1 MTAQER
7 REQRMEETLKRLP
20 FWEHLEEKERRLL
33 DREAQVKRFP
43 AGGQLFGTADAC
55 LGMVHVL
62 DGELR
67 AYILSR
73 EGREITL
80 FRLRDGDTG
89 VLSASCAL
97 SQIRFETHLAA
108 VRETE
113 LLLVP
118 SKVFGRLAD
127 ENVHVRCFAYELA
140 SSRFSDVTA
149 VLQEIIFAPFE
160 QRLASFLIRE
170 SAGSDDGKIR
180 MTQEEMAGRVN
191 SSREVVS
198 RMLKRFDEEGLIE
211 YGRGRIVLRDRAGLE
226 ALGGAAN

>member
-1 MTAQER
+1 
-7 REQRMEETLKRLP
+7 MEETLKKLP

-33 DREAQVKRFP
+33 EREAQVKRFP

-113 LLLVP
+113 ILLIP
-118 SKVFGRLAD
+118 SRAVASLTE
-127 ENVHVRCFAYELA
+127 ENVHVRCCAYELA
-140 SSRFSDVTA
+140 ASRFSDVTA
-149 VLQEIIFAPFE
+149 VLQEIIFAPFD
-160 QRLASFLIRE
+160 QRLASFLLRE
-170 SAGSDDGKIR
+170 ADASPDGQIC
-180 MTQEEMAGRVN
+180 MTQGEMAARVN
-191 SSREVVS
+191 SAREVVA

-211 YGRGRIVLRDRAGLE
+211 YGRGRIVLRDRERLE
-226 ALGGAAN
+226 KLSEH

>member
-7 REQRMEETLKRLP
+7 REQRMEETLKKLP

-33 DREAQVKRFP
+33 EREAQVKRFP
-43 AGGQLFGTADAC
+43 AGGQLFGTVDAC

-73 EGREITL
+73 EGREIAL

-113 LLLVP
+113 ILLIP
-118 SKVFGRLAD
+118 SRAVASLTE

-140 SSRFSDVTA
+140 TRRFSSVVA
-149 VLQEIIFAPFE
+149 VME
-160 QRLASFLIRE
+160 QTLFSRLDKRLAGFLLSACRE
-170 SAGSDDGKIR
+170 NGSPEVR
-180 MTQEEMAGRVN
+180 MTQEELAARVN
-191 SSREVVS
+191 SVRETVG
-198 RMLKRFDEEGLIE
+198 RMLKRFAADGIIRIR
-211 YGRGRIVLRDRAGLE
+211 RGGILVLDMDKLE
-226 ALGGAAN
+226 KAAI

>member
-7 REQRMEETLKRLP
+7 REQRMEETLKKLP

-33 DREAQVKRFP
+33 EREAQVKRFP

-113 LLLVP
+113 ILLIP
-118 SKVFGRLAD
+118 SRAVASLTE
-127 ENVHVRCFAYELA
+127 ENVHVRCCAYELA
-140 SSRFSDVTA
+140 ASRFSDVTA
-149 VLQEIIFAPFE
+149 VLQEIIFAPFD
-160 QRLASFLIRE
+160 QRLASFLLRE
-170 SAGSDDGKIR
+170 ADASPDGQIC
-180 MTQEEMAGRVN
+180 MTQGEMAARVN
-191 SSREVVS
+191 SAREVVA

-211 YGRGRIVLRDRAGLE
+211 YGRGRIVLRDRERLE
-226 ALGGAAN
+226 KLSEH

>member
-1 MTAQER
+1 MTAKER
-7 REQRMEETLKRLP
+7 REQRMEETLKKLP

-33 DREAQVKRFP
+33 EREAQMTRFP

-67 AYILSR
+67 AYILAR

-113 LLLVP
+113 ILLIP
-118 SKVFGRLAD
+118 SRAVASLTE

-140 SSRFSDVTA
+140 ASRFSDVTA
-149 VLQEIIFAPFE
+149 VLQEIIFAPFD
-160 QRLASFLIRE
+160 QRLASFLLRE
-170 SAGSDDGKIR
+170 AEVSPDGQIR
-180 MTQEEMAGRVN
+180 MTQGEMAARVN
-191 SSREVVS
+191 SAREVVA

-211 YGRGRIVLRDRAGLE
+211 YGRGRIVLRDRERLE
-226 ALGGAAN
+226 KLSEH

>member
-1 MTAQER
+1 
-7 REQRMEETLKRLP
+7 MEENLKSLP
-20 FWEHLEEKERRLL
+20 FWEHLDEKERQMLA
-33 DREAQVKRFP
+33 REAQMKRCP
-43 AGGQLFGTADAC
+43 AGSQLFGTGDAC
-55 LGMVHVL
+55 LGMIHIL
-62 DGELR
+62 HGELR

-80 FRLRDGDTG
+80 FRLREGDTG

-97 SQIRFETHLAA
+97 SKIRFETHLAA

-113 LLLVP
+113 LLLIP
-118 SKVFGRLAD
+118 SKVFGFLAD
-127 ENVHVRCFAYELA
+127 ENVYVRCFAYELA

-170 SAGSDDGKIR
+170 SAASRDGRIL

-211 YGRGRIVLRDRAGLE
+211 YGRGRIVIRDRERLEGL
-226 ALGGAAN
+226 AGAAN

>member
-1 MTAQER
+1 
-7 REQRMEETLKRLP
+7 MEETLKKLP

-113 LLLVP
+113 ILMIP
-118 SKVFGRLAD
+118 SKAVASLTE

-140 SSRFSDVTA
+140 ASRFSDVTA
-149 VLQEIIFAPFE
+149 VLQEIIFAPFD
-160 QRLASFLIRE
+160 QRLASFLLRE
-170 SAGSDDGKIR
+170 AKG
-180 MTQEEMAGRVN
+180 EMAARVN
-191 SSREVVS
+191 SAREVVA

-211 YGRGRIVLRDRAGLE
+211 YGRGRIVLRDRERLE
-226 ALGGAAN
+226 KLSKH

>member
-1 MTAQER
+1 
-7 REQRMEETLKRLP
+7 MESNLKSLP
-20 FWEHLEEKERRLL
+20 FWDRLDEQERQLL
-33 DREAQVKRFP
+33 TREAVIKRCP
-43 AGGQLFGTADAC
+43 AGSQLFGTGDAC
-55 LGMVHVL
+55 LGMIHIL
-62 DGELR
+62 RGELR

-80 FRLRDGDTG
+80 FRLKEGDTG

-97 SQIRFETHLAA
+97 SRIRFETHLAA

-113 LLLVP
+113 ILLVP

-140 SSRFSDVTA
+140 CSRFSDVTA
-149 VLQEIIFAPFE
+149 VLQEIIFAPFG
-160 QRLASFLIRE
+160 QRFAAFLIRE
-170 SAGSDDGKIR
+170 ADAAGDGQIR

-211 YGRGRIVLRDRAGLE
+211 YGRGRIVLRDRERLE
-226 ALGGAAN
+226 ALGRAPDA